1 MKFKDFIKFFRI
13 LFFTRIF
20 SFLLTLESIAL
31 VKKNLSEA
39 PLKIILKDSISEVFS
54 FLIDS
59 YPEINL

>member
-39 PLKIILKDSISEVFS
+39 PLKIILKDSISEVLS

-59 YPEINL
+59 YPEIIL